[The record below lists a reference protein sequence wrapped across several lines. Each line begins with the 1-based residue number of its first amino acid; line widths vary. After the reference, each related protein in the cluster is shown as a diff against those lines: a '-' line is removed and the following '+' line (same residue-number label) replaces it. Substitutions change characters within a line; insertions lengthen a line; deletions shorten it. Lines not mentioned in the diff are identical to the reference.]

1 MTTGEK
7 IAALRKEQGMSQ
19 EALGE
24 KLSLSRQ
31 AVSKWEADQAVP
43 TMDNLMELSKLF
55 GVPVDTLLR
64 PDAELMPK
72 AEDSDES
79 WPGAENQP
87 VRNGNRKWKIT
98 AIAAAG
104 LLCVSVVCSA
114 VSLWRVIAMQ
124 QQIDTLRMQSGP
136 STIYYPDNTSAENS
150 DLADWSEN
158 VTVDRENSENLLVT
172 VSAVPRSMLDGETA
186 KFVVRSG
193 DQSWECDAEDNNGY
207 SGKLSVPFVDTFSV
221 YLTLTG
227 TSGETRNILV
237 TSEYD
242 LEQRLRLSVTAHW
255 NNGGISS
262 NGEKNPTTTV
272 SGGVEVRV
280 YCSSEDIKPASSNI
294 VLYRNGKV
302 QDMQPIDIKDFT
314 GDSTF
319 YTDVNWRN
327 LEGELGEYRV
337 KVVMLDNFDKLY
349 TVDVDYQKRPLTRS
363 FLLFPRC
370 KCRSEDINTA
380 CAHLSQSFD
389 GGRRRCA
396 GGDNII
402 DQHDGFSGQIHAAL
416 RQNGIF
422 CVALPRGVILLR
434 GLLADKPSLA
444 QCCLARQGK
453 RLGYQLCKQL
463 RLIISAFTVVQ
474 KSNRHVGNQIR
485 LPVVQPCGESH
496 GHLRREPV
504 RTVGGAAEF
513 EPFHG
518 IAYCAAVIQRSDRTV
533 RSGDG
538 DDLIAAV
545 FPPDCGSTVR
555 TKLQCAAGRHRK
567 IRAA

>member
-24 KLSLSRQ
+24 KLGLSRQ

-43 TMDNLMELSKLF
+43 TMDNLMELSRLF

-64 PDAELMPK
+64 PDAELVPK
-72 AEDSDES
+72 TEDTAEI
-79 WPGAENQP
+79 PTENGSQL
-87 VRNGNRKWKIT
+87 VKNVNRKWKIA

-114 VSLWRVIAMQ
+114 VSLWRVLAMQ

-158 VTVDRENSENLLVT
+158 VTVDRQNTDNLLVT
-172 VSAVPRSMLDGETA
+172 VSAVPRSMMDGETA

-242 LEQRLRLSVTAHW
+242 LEQQLRLSVTAHW

-262 NGEKNPTTTV
+262 TGEKNPTTTV

-280 YCSSEDIKPASSNI
+280 YCSSEDVKPASSNI

-349 TVDVDYQKRPLTRS
+349 TVDVD
-363 FLLFPRC
+363 
-370 KCRSEDINTA
+370 
-380 CAHLSQSFD
+380 
-389 GGRRRCA
+389 
-396 GGDNII
+396 
-402 DQHDGFSGQIHAAL
+402 
-416 RQNGIF
+416 
-422 CVALPRGVILLR
+422 
-434 GLLADKPSLA
+434 
-444 QCCLARQGK
+444 
-453 RLGYQLCKQL
+453 
-463 RLIISAFTVVQ
+463 
-474 KSNRHVGNQIR
+474 
-485 LPVVQPCGESH
+485 
-496 GHLRREPV
+496 
-504 RTVGGAAEF
+504 
-513 EPFHG
+513 
-518 IAYCAAVIQRSDRTV
+518 
-533 RSGDG
+533 
-538 DDLIAAV
+538 
-545 FPPDCGSTVR
+545 
-555 TKLQCAAGRHRK
+555 
-567 IRAA
+567 

>member
-24 KLSLSRQ
+24 KLGLSRQ

-64 PDAELMPK
+64 PDAELVPK
-72 AEDSDES
+72 TEDTAEI
-79 WPGAENQP
+79 PTENGSQS
-87 VRNGNRKWKIT
+87 VKNVNRKWKIA

-124 QQIDTLRMQSGP
+124 KQIDTLRMQSGP

-158 VTVDRENSENLLVT
+158 VTVDRQNTDNLLVT

-242 LEQRLRLSVTAHW
+242 LEQRFSLNVMAGWES
-255 NNGGISS
+255 GGISS
-262 NGEKNPTTTV
+262 SFGKTSV
-272 SGGVEVRV
+272 SGNLQTWINSNDGEEIQPVSGRILLYQNGKQIKEKKIENIETGVGGDVYYYTQVDWRDLEGGLDQYQLKAEITDNYGRV
-280 YCSSEDIKPASSNI
+280 YSSEFF
-294 VLYRNGKV
+294 
-302 QDMQPIDIKDFT
+302 Q
-314 GDSTF
+314 
-319 YTDVNWRN
+319 
-327 LEGELGEYRV
+327 
-337 KVVMLDNFDKLY
+337 
-349 TVDVDYQKRPLTRS
+349 
-363 FLLFPRC
+363 
-370 KCRSEDINTA
+370 
-380 CAHLSQSFD
+380 
-389 GGRRRCA
+389 
-396 GGDNII
+396 
-402 DQHDGFSGQIHAAL
+402 
-416 RQNGIF
+416 
-422 CVALPRGVILLR
+422 
-434 GLLADKPSLA
+434 
-444 QCCLARQGK
+444 
-453 RLGYQLCKQL
+453 
-463 RLIISAFTVVQ
+463 
-474 KSNRHVGNQIR
+474 
-485 LPVVQPCGESH
+485 
-496 GHLRREPV
+496 
-504 RTVGGAAEF
+504 
-513 EPFHG
+513 
-518 IAYCAAVIQRSDRTV
+518 
-533 RSGDG
+533 
-538 DDLIAAV
+538 
-545 FPPDCGSTVR
+545 
-555 TKLQCAAGRHRK
+555 
-567 IRAA
+567 

>member
-1 MTTGEK
+1 MHISGLFCNRKDVRNRRLTKRNDGLVALLRHFRHTGDRKERQVAEMTTGEK
-7 IAALRKEQGMSQ
+7 IAVLRKEQGMSQ

-24 KLSLSRQ
+24 KLGLSRQ

-87 VRNGNRKWKIT
+87 VRNGNRKWKIA

-114 VSLWRVIAMQ
+114 VSLWRVLAMQ

-158 VTVDRENSENLLVT
+158 VTVDRQNSENLLVT
-172 VSAVPRSMLDGETA
+172 VSAVPRSMMDGETA

-227 TSGETRNILV
+227 MSGETRNILV

-262 NGEKNPTTTV
+262 TGGKNPTTTV

-280 YCSSEDIKPASSNI
+280 YCSSEDVKPASSNI

-349 TVDVDYQKRPLTRS
+349 TADVD
-363 FLLFPRC
+363 
-370 KCRSEDINTA
+370 
-380 CAHLSQSFD
+380 
-389 GGRRRCA
+389 
-396 GGDNII
+396 
-402 DQHDGFSGQIHAAL
+402 
-416 RQNGIF
+416 
-422 CVALPRGVILLR
+422 
-434 GLLADKPSLA
+434 
-444 QCCLARQGK
+444 
-453 RLGYQLCKQL
+453 
-463 RLIISAFTVVQ
+463 
-474 KSNRHVGNQIR
+474 
-485 LPVVQPCGESH
+485 
-496 GHLRREPV
+496 
-504 RTVGGAAEF
+504 
-513 EPFHG
+513 
-518 IAYCAAVIQRSDRTV
+518 
-533 RSGDG
+533 
-538 DDLIAAV
+538 
-545 FPPDCGSTVR
+545 
-555 TKLQCAAGRHRK
+555 
-567 IRAA
+567 

>member
-24 KLSLSRQ
+24 KLGLSRQ

-87 VRNGNRKWKIT
+87 VRNGNRKWKIA

-114 VSLWRVIAMQ
+114 VSLWRVLAMQ

-158 VTVDRENSENLLVT
+158 VTVDRQNTENLLVT

-193 DQSWECDAEDNNGY
+193 DQSWECDAEDNNG
-207 SGKLSVPFVDTFSV
+207 TN
-221 YLTLTG
+221 
-227 TSGETRNILV
+227 GETRNILV

-242 LEQRLRLSVTAHW
+242 LEQRFRLSVTAHW

-262 NGEKNPTTTV
+262 TGEKNPTTTV

-280 YCSSEDIKPASSNI
+280 YCSSEDVKPASSNI

-349 TVDVDYQKRPLTRS
+349 TADVD
-363 FLLFPRC
+363 
-370 KCRSEDINTA
+370 
-380 CAHLSQSFD
+380 
-389 GGRRRCA
+389 
-396 GGDNII
+396 
-402 DQHDGFSGQIHAAL
+402 
-416 RQNGIF
+416 
-422 CVALPRGVILLR
+422 
-434 GLLADKPSLA
+434 
-444 QCCLARQGK
+444 
-453 RLGYQLCKQL
+453 
-463 RLIISAFTVVQ
+463 
-474 KSNRHVGNQIR
+474 
-485 LPVVQPCGESH
+485 
-496 GHLRREPV
+496 
-504 RTVGGAAEF
+504 
-513 EPFHG
+513 
-518 IAYCAAVIQRSDRTV
+518 
-533 RSGDG
+533 
-538 DDLIAAV
+538 
-545 FPPDCGSTVR
+545 
-555 TKLQCAAGRHRK
+555 
-567 IRAA
+567 

>member
-24 KLSLSRQ
+24 KLGLSRQ

-87 VRNGNRKWKIT
+87 VRNGNRKWKIA

-104 LLCVSVVCSA
+104 LLCVSVVCS
-114 VSLWRVIAMQ
+114 LWRVLAMQ

-136 STIYYPDNTSAENS
+136 STIYYPDDTSAENS

-242 LEQRLRLSVTAHW
+242 LEQRFSLNVMAGWES
-255 NNGGISS
+255 GGISS
-262 NGEKNPTTTV
+262 SFGKTSV
-272 SGGVEVRV
+272 SGNLQTW
-280 YCSSEDIKPASSNI
+280 INSNDGEEI
-294 VLYRNGKV
+294 QPVSGRILLYQNGKQIKEQKITSLGKEFEGDTYYYTQV
-302 QDMQPIDIKDFT
+302 DWRDM
-314 GDSTF
+314 
-319 YTDVNWRN
+319 
-327 LEGELGEYRV
+327 EGTLSQFKV
-337 KVVMLDNFDKLY
+337 KVEITDNFDRTY
-349 TVDVDYQKRPLTRS
+349 TVDVD
-363 FLLFPRC
+363 
-370 KCRSEDINTA
+370 
-380 CAHLSQSFD
+380 
-389 GGRRRCA
+389 
-396 GGDNII
+396 
-402 DQHDGFSGQIHAAL
+402 
-416 RQNGIF
+416 
-422 CVALPRGVILLR
+422 
-434 GLLADKPSLA
+434 
-444 QCCLARQGK
+444 
-453 RLGYQLCKQL
+453 
-463 RLIISAFTVVQ
+463 
-474 KSNRHVGNQIR
+474 
-485 LPVVQPCGESH
+485 
-496 GHLRREPV
+496 
-504 RTVGGAAEF
+504 
-513 EPFHG
+513 
-518 IAYCAAVIQRSDRTV
+518 
-533 RSGDG
+533 
-538 DDLIAAV
+538 
-545 FPPDCGSTVR
+545 
-555 TKLQCAAGRHRK
+555 
-567 IRAA
+567 